1 MSVRRLAI
9 LSVHTSPLAQPGS
22 GDGGGLNVYVRAL
35 ASSLARAGVE
45 CDVFTRAER
54 RGVPRVVTVE
64 PGFRVVHLPVGPPAP
79 VAKHELVSLVDDLT
93 DATLAYINDTDAVYD
108 SLHANYWISGAVGH
122 SLKHKLDL
130 PLAVTFHTLSRVK
143 AEAGVDHEDVP
154 ARPTVEGQIIDCS
167 DLVCAST
174 DEERTQLIQLY
185 GADGSRVEIVPPGV
199 DHELFSPG
207 EDGDR
212 ARARASLRVGDAS
225 VLLFVGRIQ
234 PLKGTDLAL
243 RCLAELDDRSAVLLV
258 VGGPS
263 GSGGEAEV
271 QRLHALARE
280 LDVSDRVR
288 FVAPQRHERLR
299 TFYRAADACIV
310 PSRSES
316 FGLVALEAA
325 ACGTPVVAAAVG
337 GLKSLVDDQHTGFL
351 IESREP
357 AAFAA
362 AVDQLLRDRD
372 LAAEMGV
379 SAHARSRRYSWSI
392 TAGRLRRLYA
402 DLAAVEPVQCA

>member
-1 MSVRRLAI
+1 MGVRRLAI

-45 CDVFTRAER
+45 CDVYTRAHR
-54 RGVPRVVTVE
+54 RGAPRVVEVE
-64 PGFRVVHLPVGPPAP
+64 PGFQVVHLPVGPTAP
-79 VAKHELVSLVDDLT
+79 VSKNDLVDLVDDLAR
-93 DATLAYINDTDAVYD
+93 ATLDHMTHTGLAYD

-122 SLKHKLDL
+122 RLKHDLDL
-130 PLAVTFHTLSRVK
+130 PLAVTFHTLAKVK
-143 AEAGVDHEDVP
+143 AEAGVDPDD
-154 ARPTVEGQIIDCS
+154 APTRLEIESQVIDCS

-174 DEERTQLIQLY
+174 EEERAQLVQLY
-185 GADGSRVEIVPPGV
+185 GAEGDRVEIVPPGV

-207 EDGDR
+207 NEDDR
-212 ARARASLRVGDAS
+212 ARARASLRVGDAP

-234 PLKGTDLAL
+234 PLKGADLAV
-243 RCLAELDDRSAVLLV
+243 RCLAELEQRDALLLV

-263 GSGGEAEV
+263 GSGGDAELH
-271 QRLHALARE
+271 RLHALARE
-280 LDVSDRVR
+280 LDVHDRVR
-288 FVAPQRHERLR
+288 FVAPQPHDRLQA
-299 TFYRAADACIV
+299 FYRAADACIV

-337 GLKSLVDDQHTGFL
+337 GLKSLVDHGRTGFL
-351 IESREP
+351 VRSREP
-357 AAFAA
+357 AVFAA
-362 AVDQLLRDRD
+362 AADALLRDRE
-372 LAAEMGV
+372 LARQMGRD
-379 SAHARSRRYSWSI
+379 AHAGSRRYSWSI

-402 DLAAVEPVQCA
+402 DLAAGELVKCA

>member
-1 MSVRRLAI
+1 MGVRRLAI

-45 CDVFTRAER
+45 CDVYTRAQR
-54 RGVPRVVTVE
+54 RGAPRVVDVE

-79 VAKHELVSLVDDLT
+79 VSKDDLVDLVDDLA
-93 DATLAYINDTDAVYD
+93 DATLDHITHTDASYD

-122 SLKHKLDL
+122 RLKHDLDL
-130 PLAVTFHTLSRVK
+130 PLAVTFHTLAKVK
-143 AEAGVDHEDVP
+143 AEAGVDDDAPIRLE
-154 ARPTVEGQIIDCS
+154 VESQVIDCS

-174 DEERTQLIQLY
+174 DEERAQLVQLY
-185 GADGSRVEIVPPGV
+185 GAQGDRVEIVPPGV

-207 EDGDR
+207 GPDDR
-212 ARARASLRVGDAS
+212 ARARASLHVGGS
-225 VLLFVGRIQ
+225 PVLLFVGRIQ
-234 PLKGTDLAL
+234 PLKGADVAV
-243 RCLAELDDRSAVLLV
+243 RCLAELEHRDATLLV

-263 GSGGEAEV
+263 GGGGDAEL
-271 QRLHALARE
+271 QRLHDLARE
-280 LDVSDRVR
+280 LRVHDRVR
-288 FVAPQRHERLR
+288 FVAPQPHERLQ

-337 GLKSLVDDQHTGFL
+337 GLKSLVDHRRTGFL
-351 IESREP
+351 VGSREP
-357 AAFAA
+357 VAFAR
-362 AVDQLLRDRD
+362 AVDALLRDPDR
-372 LAAEMGV
+372 AMQMGV
-379 SAHARSRRYSWSI
+379 DAHAGSRRYSWSI

-402 DLAAVEPVQCA
+402 DLAAGELVKCA